1 VRRTLA
7 VSLAV
12 FLPLGCSGSGSK
24 PDAAKSKAAPPPEPP
39 AAADADTDADEAE
52 APERDAS
59 PPVRVGPEA
68 DGDKVSEAA
77 IVYDPKGLY
86 LLSVEDG
93 SQYVPFSGF
102 VHACLAHPAADT
114 IWLVGTPEGATDTR
128 LWALDLRRDANA
140 FALAENVPP
149 QIHAIAVDTWKG
161 GTVRSAMESEFTV
174 GLMVDLRSV
183 PVTRRWIGCSSEML
197 DCYDDPAAETLRE
210 PLAKLANA
218 ADAVRLTDAGV
229 AKRLGDRAEKPSR
242 PVLPPTTAK
251 LEVPSEAC
259 REEPNDCGR
268 TRGIAGTG
276 LQLVVTANERGDLFH
291 EMLQLY
297 DPATKVFMPL
307 EDPTK
312 TSEQP
317 HDKGTEIDRL
327 YVAGSGRA
335 YAYGDRVVHLDRGT
349 LSQARDVCGFSTD
362 GAVLTGVTK

>member
-276 LQLVVTANERGDLFH
+276 LQLVVTSFTRCCSCTTRRRRSSCRWRIRPRHRSSLTTREPKSTVCTSRARAG
-291 EMLQLY
+291 
-297 DPATKVFMPL
+297 
-307 EDPTK
+307 PTRMAIASSIW
-312 TSEQP
+312 T
-317 HDKGTEIDRL
+317 
-327 YVAGSGRA
+327 A
-335 YAYGDRVVHLDRGT
+335 
-349 LSQARDVCGFSTD
+349 ARSPRH
-362 GAVLTGVTK
+362 VTCAAFRPTVRC